1 MAEGLPNYDNLTILK
16 REAFA
21 RMVESRRIVIDLC
34 RTNVNITKMAYLKY
48 KHGGKSRAL
57 LGGTNR

>member
-34 RTNVNITKMAYLKY
+34 RTNVNITKMAYLIH